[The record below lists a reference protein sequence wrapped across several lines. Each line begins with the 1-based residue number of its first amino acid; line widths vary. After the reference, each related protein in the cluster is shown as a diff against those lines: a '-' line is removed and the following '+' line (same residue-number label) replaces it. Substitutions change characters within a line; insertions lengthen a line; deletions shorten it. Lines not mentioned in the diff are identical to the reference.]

1 MTEVVR
7 RRIAAGAAMLAVV
20 ATGLTVHAAP
30 GSIVTDVAGDAL
42 YTVAVYAGLV
52 VLLPRA
58 RPVVLAAVAAAWC
71 VGVEL
76 LQLTGFPAAWADAFP
91 PIALVLGLGFDAR
104 DLLVSLAAAAVA
116 VGVDLAVRRRL
127 LPRGERPRSP
137 SRRG

>member
-1 MTEVVR
+1 MTEVSR
-7 RRIAAGAAMLAVV
+7 RRIAAGAALLAVV
-20 ATGLTVHAAP
+20 AAGLTVHAAP
-30 GSIVTDVAGDAL
+30 GSVVTDIVGDAL

-52 VLLPRA
+52 MLLPRV

-76 LQLTGFPAAWADAFP
+76 LQLTGLPAAWADAFP

-127 LPRGERPRSP
+127 FPRGERPRSP